1 MPNYDFGAH
10 LCNARW
16 KSLGGTWRLSE
27 WLGGGNVWRLQGC
40 SHSPAPHVTSRPIP
54 RTQSTRLAFSSEFNV
69 HPLFV
74 VAVTTIHDFFAYN
87 IMQHFACFVNIPC
100 FWKVDKAINFNLRMV
115 KQYTQSLNGPDWWT
129 TSSSLASLLPLGL
142 PYHGSTFE
150 HGQFVATTCPHK
162 MSSIIPQQQLH
173 ILKHERHQPLY
184 GLSLEQHP
192 SLWSNSITIIS
203 QNIKITPVLTK
214 SVDWRADSS
223 DVLGLS
229 QNENLTGS

>member
-1 MPNYDFGAH
+1 MKKFRWDLKAQRMIGWWECMATARLLPFSGTSCHLTPNSTHAVNTPRLLVRIQCSPPFCCRSDNYSWLFCLQYHATFCL
-10 LCNARW
+10 LCKYSMLLKGWQSN
-16 KSLGGTWRLSE
+16 
-27 WLGGGNVWRLQGC
+27 QFQ
-40 SHSPAPHVTSRPIP
+40 SPNGQA
-54 RTQSTRLAFSSEFNV
+54 V
-69 HPLFV
+69 H
-74 VAVTTIHDFFAYN
+74 
-87 IMQHFACFVNIPC
+87 
-100 FWKVDKAINFNLRMV
+100 
-115 KQYTQSLNGPDWWT
+115 GPDWWT

-214 SVDWRADSS
+214 SVDWKADSS

>member
-1 MPNYDFGAH
+1 MKKFRWDLKAQRMIGWWECMATARLLPFSGTSCHLTPNSTHAV
-10 LCNARW
+10 N
-16 KSLGGTWRLSE
+16 TPRL
-27 WLGGGNVWRLQGC
+27 LVRIQC
-40 SHSPAPHVTSRPIP
+40 S
-54 RTQSTRLAFSSEFNV
+54 
-69 HPLFV
+69 PLFV

-87 IMQHFACFVNIPC
+87 IMQHFACFVNTPC